1 MKLHLVISL
10 ALWQTS
16 NGKYVNEE
24 YEPAEIQDQVFEASG
39 DYTSNYGVAS
49 DDEDLYNE
57 DGSGDGLYVSRE
69 EEDLLEDLEKLEEDA
84 LIEIEDE
91 YEDVEFDDEDDLDDY
106 EDNYEEITQ
115 LDNEDEEAS
124 PEDISETL
132 KDYEE
137 TVVNLNK
144 KVDATMKKL
153 EEDERKV
160 EEAIEEFVE
169 EETKLLELE
178 HEEVAAM
185 EDLEDRIEAEIE
197 DNSEDEYEI
206 EYVGPEESEEEI
218 IIIDSEDSPSIVETV
233 IEDVEKIAEEVAD
246 EISEDISEVTEEI
259 LDDTS
264 SISQADYNEYD
275 DSISDKSENYNP
287 EPRIV
292 GLDTD
297 QGSATI
303 QNAVIAGVIAAML
316 ICIVGIL
323 FVVHRIKKKDE
334 GSYKISASPSQ
345 KQSLLN
351 EEAYA

>member
-1 MKLHLVISL
+1 MKLFLVISL
-10 ALWQTS
+10 VALWQTS

-24 YEPAEIQDQVFEASG
+24 YEPEEIQDQVFEASG

-69 EEDLLEDLEKLEEDA
+69 EEDLLEDLKLASEEIEDE
-84 LIEIEDE
+84 IEIEDE
-91 YEDVEFDDEDDLDDY
+91 YEDVEFDDDEDLDDY

-169 EETKLLELE
+169 EEEKLLELE

-185 EDLEDRIEAEIE
+185 EDLEDRIEAELE
-197 DNSEDEYEI
+197 DNSENEYEI
-206 EYVGPEESEEEI
+206 EYVEPEEEI
-218 IIIDSEDSPSIVETV
+218 IIVDTEDSPSIVETV
-233 IEDVEKIAEEVAD
+233 IEDVEKIAEEVAE

-259 LDDTS
+259 LEDTS

-292 GLDTD
+292 GLDIE

-316 ICIVGIL
+316 ICIIGIL

>member
-1 MKLHLVISL
+1 MKLYLVISL

-16 NGKYVNEE
+16 NGKYVNDE
-24 YEPAEIQDQVFEASG
+24 YEPDEIQDQVFEASG

-69 EEDLLEDLEKLEEDA
+69 EEDLLEDLK
-84 LIEIEDE
+84 EIEND
-91 YEDVEFDDEDDLDDY
+91 YDDVEFDDDDELEDEFVDDY
-106 EDNYEEITQ
+106 EENYEEITQ
-115 LDNEDEEAS
+115 LDNEEEVAPPEDEE
-124 PEDISETL
+124 EDMISETL

-137 TVVNLNK
+137 TVINLNK
-144 KVDATMKKL
+144 KIDATMKRL
-153 EEDERKV
+153 DEDEIQV
-160 EEAIEEFVE
+160 EEAIEEFFE
-169 EETKLLELE
+169 EETKLIELE
-178 HEEVAAM
+178 KEEVAAM
-185 EDLEDRIEAEIE
+185 EDLEERIEAELE
-197 DNSEDEYEI
+197 DGSDNDEYEI
-206 EYVGPEESEEEI
+206 EYVDPEESEED
-218 IIIDSEDSPSIVETV
+218 IIIDEPPEDSSIVETV
-233 IEDVEKIAEEVAD
+233 IENVEEIAE
-246 EISEDISEVTEEI
+246 EVTEEI
-259 LDDTS
+259 IDDTS
-264 SISQADYNEYD
+264 SISKADYNEYD
-275 DSISDKSENYNP
+275 DSISDKSEDYNP

-292 GLDTD
+292 GLDMD

-316 ICIVGIL
+316 ICIIGIL

>member
-1 MKLHLVISL
+1 M
-10 ALWQTS
+10 
-16 NGKYVNEE
+16 
-24 YEPAEIQDQVFEASG
+24 
-39 DYTSNYGVAS
+39 
-49 DDEDLYNE
+49 
-57 DGSGDGLYVSRE
+57 
-69 EEDLLEDLEKLEEDA
+69 
-84 LIEIEDE
+84 
-91 YEDVEFDDEDDLDDY
+91 
-106 EDNYEEITQ
+106 
-115 LDNEDEEAS
+115 
-124 PEDISETL
+124 SETL

-169 EETKLLELE
+169 EEEKLLELE

-185 EDLEDRIEAEIE
+185 KNLEDRIEIE
-197 DNSEDEYEI
+197 LEDEDEYEI
-206 EYVGPEESEEEI
+206 EYVDPEESDEEI
-218 IIIDSEDSPSIVETV
+218 IILDSEDSSSFVETV
-233 IEDVEKIAEEVAD
+233 IEDVEKIAEEVED
-246 EISEDISEVTEEI
+246 EISEDISEVTEKI
-259 LDDTS
+259 YDDKS
-264 SISQADYNEYD
+264 SISQDDYNEYEAR
-275 DSISDKSENYNP
+275 ISDKSENNNP

-292 GLDTD
+292 GLETE